1 MASSNTKTSVPR
13 DYTTPNFPSLYWLI
27 GPGDVVKP
35 RYLYHIRDIW
45 RFTLFWTI
53 LVYEAAHLAVAFY
66 AIAIIWYG
74 GRGGMKPATRMSK
87 GKKEEVEGD
96 KGDGN
101 RNERVLEK
109 LKVLWMVPVVYA
121 FVAGVEAVLA
131 GSVVGL
137 ILGAVYN
144 AGGFKMSTWIPF
156 VWSIVNILVL
166 ILSSFSI
173 QGGL

>member
-1 MASSNTKTSVPR
+1 
-13 DYTTPNFPSLYWLI
+13 
-27 GPGDVVKP
+27 
-35 RYLYHIRDIW
+35 
-45 RFTLFWTI
+45 
-53 LVYEAAHLAVAFY
+53 
-66 AIAIIWYG
+66 
-74 GRGGMKPATRMSK
+74 MKPATRMSK

-137 ILGAVYN
+137 
-144 AGGFKMSTWIPF
+144 M
-156 VWSIVNILVL
+156 
-166 ILSSFSI
+166 
-173 QGGL
+173 